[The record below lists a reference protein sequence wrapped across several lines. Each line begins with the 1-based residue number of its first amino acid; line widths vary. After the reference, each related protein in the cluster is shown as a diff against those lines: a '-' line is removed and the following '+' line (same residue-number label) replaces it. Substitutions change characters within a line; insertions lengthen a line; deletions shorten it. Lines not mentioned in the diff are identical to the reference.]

1 VPRKSARDRA
11 VDLLAERRVL
21 IVRVLPTSVR
31 AYVRGDSGELRT
43 VTWDPRQGFRC
54 DCPAIG
60 MCAYGHAVASV
71 VLVGS
76 TEGWW
81 TDMEAGSAAR

>member
-1 VPRKSARDRA
+1 MREDAKTRA
-11 VDLLAERRVL
+11 VRLLGERRVQ

-31 AYVRGDSGELRT
+31 AFVRGDSGELRT
-43 VTWDPRQGFRC
+43 ATWDPRRGFRC

-60 MCAYGHAVASV
+60 ASV

-76 TEGWW
+76 TDGLW
-81 TDMEAGSAAR
+81 TDVEAVIA

>member
-1 VPRKSARDRA
+1 MRENARTRA
-11 VDLLAERRVL
+11 IRLLAEGRVL
-21 IVRVLPTSVR
+21 IVRVLPTSVL

-43 VTWDPRQGFRC
+43 VTWDPRRGFRC

-60 MCAYGHAVASV
+60 MCAHGHAVSSV

-76 TEGWW
+76 ADGRW
-81 TDMEAGSAAR
+81 TDVQAVIA